1 MHAVEFNQYFE
12 NFPFL
17 KNQFVGIFAIDT
29 LPKTLKIKKFCICN
43 TDLSSGEGKHW
54 FVLLRS
60 TKKTIECFD
69 SLGVN
74 NDKKENLKRFCHFR
88 GIKEIHFNE
97 TQFQDNLSESCGK
110 FTLYFIIERMHNLD
124 LTFDEILEELF
135 DPEDTKENETRVIN
149 FTDNLLKVSVSDEN

>member
-69 SLGVN
+69 SLGITIQ
-74 NDKKENLKRFCHFR
+74 KRQILEKFCKFR
-88 GIKEIHFNE
+88 GVSELLYNE
-97 TQFQDNLSESCGK
+97 TQFQKDDSDTCGL
-110 FTLYFIIERMHNLD
+110 FALYFIFERMHNLD
-124 LTFDEILEELF
+124 MSF
-135 DPEDTKENETRVIN
+135 
-149 FTDNLLKVSVSDEN
+149 DNLLEEIFEVENKQQNENSITQFCQNLIK

>member
-1 MHAVEFNQYFE
+1 MQGFEFHEYLAK
-12 NFPFL
+12 FPLL
-17 KNQFVGIFAIDT
+17 KKRCKGIFAIDT
-29 LPKTLKIKKFCICN
+29 LPKFLKFRHFCICN
-43 TDLSSGEGKHW
+43 TDVNSGLGQHW
-54 FVLLRS
+54 FCLLRNHHS
-60 TKKTIECFD
+60 DLECFD

-110 FTLYFIIERMHNLD
+110 STLYFIIERMHNLD

-135 DPEDTKENETRVIN
+135 DPEDTKEN
-149 FTDNLLKVSVSDEN
+149 